1 MAPPTNYFG
10 VITVDD
16 TKPADQQISVDPDPL
31 ETVPNAHIVFVVIN
45 KTAVKRKVSVPRDK
59 FVKNAGPGN
68 APDTPIRFFGNFS
81 EHVDPFDVGAI
92 VLHVKDKDDF
102 DPGNYYK
109 YKYTIEVSGLP
120 DKDPDIGINN

>member
-1 MAPPTNYFG
+1 MATPTNYFG

-16 TKPADQQISVDPDPL
+16 TKPDDQKITVDPDTI
-31 ETVPNAHIVFVVIN
+31 ETVPDAHIVFVVIN

-59 FVKNAGPGN
+59 FEKTAGPGG
-68 APDTPIRFFGNFS
+68 PDTPIRFFGNFS
-81 EHVDPFDVGAI
+81 EHVDRFDVGAI

-102 DPGNYYK
+102 TAGNYYK
-109 YKYTIEVSGLP
+109 YKYTIEASGLP

>member
-16 TKPADQQISVDPDPL
+16 TQEADRQITVDPDTI

-45 KTAVKRKVSVPRDK
+45 KTAVRRKVSVPRDQFAK
-59 FVKNAGPGN
+59 KAGPGN
-68 APDTPIRFFGNFS
+68 GPDTPIKLVGNFS
-81 EHVDPFDVGAI
+81 EHVDAFDVGAI

-102 DPGNYYK
+102 SVGNYYK

-120 DKDPDIGINN
+120 PKDPDIGINN